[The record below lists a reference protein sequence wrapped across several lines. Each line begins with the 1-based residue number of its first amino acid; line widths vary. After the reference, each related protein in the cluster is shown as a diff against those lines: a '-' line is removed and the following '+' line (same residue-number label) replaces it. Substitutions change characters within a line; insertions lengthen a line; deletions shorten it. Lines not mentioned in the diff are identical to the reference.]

1 MTKEQHRARL
11 LSLMNRYCELGRLL
25 DPDFTVEYVEVAIG
39 ETKLILS
46 EIRDTQAEIDA
57 LLAKQN

>member
-1 MTKEQHRARL
+1 
-11 LSLMNRYCELGRLL
+11 MNRYCELGRLL

-46 EIRDTQAEIDA
+46 EMRDTQAEIDA